1 MNLLVYS
8 ISGSLDRFRC
18 YALFR
23 IKLASLLRDLLSRNV
38 SQAQL
43 KCILLHPIRDGLS
56 NKPFLNLYYFIQNK
70 KKIQ

>member
-23 IKLASLLRDLLSRNV
+23 IKSDSLLRDCLSEKHL
-38 SQAQL
+38 SGIAQMYTL
-43 KCILLHPIRDGLS
+43 TLYF
-56 NKPFLNLYYFIQNK
+56 FL
-70 KKIQ
+70 